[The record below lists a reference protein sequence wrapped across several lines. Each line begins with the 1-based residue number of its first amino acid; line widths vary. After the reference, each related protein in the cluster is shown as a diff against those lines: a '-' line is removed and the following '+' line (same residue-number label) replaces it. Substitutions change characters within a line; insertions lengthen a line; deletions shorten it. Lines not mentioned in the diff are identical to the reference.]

1 MTGTETQIKAGSFGN
16 IKDLLRKA
24 NGTDDSSSWRRSV
37 RGRVGG
43 ESPPTE
49 KATEQPITNEE
60 PEKDATEQAAQA
72 ELSELPTQTQT
83 AAAPA
88 PSKSQTGKER
98 KSSKASEPKKEASKT
113 PVKAKS
119 CYSDFETQV
128 DSFDKHEYEGK
139 RHMVFIANAIYNTL
153 QVIYGDKKISAV
165 FNSLAQNHIDAYKD
179 EMRNRFKSKSVLFT
193 E

>member
-43 ESPPTE
+43 ESSPAE
-49 KATEQPITNEE
+49 KATDQTITNEE
-60 PEKDATEQAAQA
+60 PKKDATEQAAQA
-72 ELSELPTQTQT
+72 EQSEQPTQTQT

-88 PSKSQTGKER
+88 PSKSQIGKER
-98 KSSKASEPKKEASKT
+98 KSSKTSGPKKEASRT

-119 CYSDFETQV
+119 SYSDFETQV
-128 DSFDKHEYEGK
+128 DSFDKHEHEGK

>member
-37 RGRVGG
+37 RGRAGG
-43 ESPPTE
+43 ESPSME
-49 KATEQPITNEE
+49 KATDQTITNEE

-88 PSKSQTGKER
+88 SSESQTGKER
-98 KSSKASEPKKEASKT
+98 KSSKASESKKGANKT
-113 PVKAKS
+113 PIKAKS
-119 CYSDFETQV
+119 SYSDFETQV

-179 EMRNRFKSKSVLFT
+179 EMRNRFKSKSVLFI